1 MKIDQVTKK
10 KSSNSTLR
18 KANKAKND
26 EFYTQLIDV
35 EKELKHYKEQ
45 FRDKVVYCNCD
56 DPFESNF
63 FKYFAS
69 NFNALGL
76 KKLIA
81 TSYKPSPIA
90 NTQLGLFGNDKTL
103 KQSKGRPKNT
113 ANKFIINEVSDI
125 DEDGAFD
132 LRDIAEQLKAN
143 KNNEWSPM
151 ESEGDFRSEE
161 SIELLKQADIVVT
174 NPPFSLF
181 REYIAQLVEH
191 DKKFLI
197 IGNTNAITYKEIFRL
212 IKDDK
217 LRTGYTNFNVGMFF
231 EVPKDWEKYHHINDD
246 GKKIARVSTS
256 CWFTNLDVDKHKQD
270 IVLYKKYNEI
280 DYPNY
285 ENYKAI
291 DISKVQE
298 IPMNYKKEM
307 GVPITFVDKYNPDQF
322 EIIALGIVGSIKFT
336 KNRKME
342 IFKDGKSTGK
352 FTMNA
357 KGTLYRKYNPE
368 KDENPAFKDIETGD
382 LYSSIYARIIIK
394 NKKPQK

>member
-1 MKIDQVTKK
+1 MAKP
-10 KSSNSTLR
+10 SNSNLK

-26 EFYTQLIDV
+26 EFYTQLVDI

-45 FRDKVVYCNCD
+45 FRGKVVYCNCD

-76 KKLIA
+76 KRLIA

-90 NTQLGLFGNDKTL
+90 NTQLSLFGNDKTL
-103 KQSKGRPKNT
+103 TKIKGRPKTT
-113 ANKFIINEVSDI
+113 ANKFIINEVSDL
-125 DEDGAFD
+125 DGDGAFD

-143 KNNEWSPM
+143 KNNEWSPLKG
-151 ESEGDFRSEE
+151 EGDFRSKE
-161 SIELLKQADIVVT
+161 SIELLEQADIVVT

-181 REYIAQLVEH
+181 REYVAQLVKYH
-191 DKKFLI
+191 KKFLI
-197 IGNTNAITYKEIFRL
+197 IGNTNAITYKEIFKL
-212 IKDDK
+212 IKDNK

-231 EVPKDWEKYHHINDD
+231 EVPKEWEKYHHIDEN

-256 CWFTNLDVDKHKQD
+256 CWFTNLEVEKHNQD
-270 IVLYKKYNEI
+270 IVLYKKYNKA

-285 ENYKAI
+285 ENYEAI
-291 DISKVQE
+291 DVSKVQE
-298 IPMNYKKEM
+298 IPMDYKKEM
-307 GVPITFVDKYNPDQF
+307 GVPITFVDKYSPDQF
-322 EIIALGIVGSIKFT
+322 KIIALGIVGSIDFT
-336 KNRKME
+336 KSKKME
-342 IFKDGKSTGK
+342 ILKEGKPTGK
-352 FTMNA
+352 FTVNA
-357 KGTLYRKYNPE
+357 KGTLYRKYEPE
-368 KDENPAFKDIETGD
+368 RDAYPAFRDVETDD